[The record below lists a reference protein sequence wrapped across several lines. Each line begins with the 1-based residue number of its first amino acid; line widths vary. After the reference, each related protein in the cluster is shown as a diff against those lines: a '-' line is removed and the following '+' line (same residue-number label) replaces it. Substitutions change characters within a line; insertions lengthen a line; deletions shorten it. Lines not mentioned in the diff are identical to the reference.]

1 MYVTRRMSTRRFA
14 KSDRRV
20 SRAIEYIRR
29 TACEGISVDMVAAV
43 MGLAR
48 RQAEIVFRRQAGH
61 TIYDEIVNVRLENVE
76 SLLHNPRQSIEAIA
90 PQCGWPTSAGLRKVF
105 SARYGMSMR
114 EWRKR
119 NVGT

>member
-1 MYVTRRMSTRRFA
+1 MYVTRRLSTRRFA

-20 SRAIEYIRR
+20 QKAIEYIRC
-29 TACEGISVDMVAAV
+29 TACEGIDVDMVAAV

-48 RQAEIVFRRQAGH
+48 RQAEIVFRRLTGH
-61 TIYDEIVNVRLENVE
+61 SIYDEIVNVRLASVE
-76 SLLHNPRQSIEAIA
+76 ALLLNPAQSIEAIS